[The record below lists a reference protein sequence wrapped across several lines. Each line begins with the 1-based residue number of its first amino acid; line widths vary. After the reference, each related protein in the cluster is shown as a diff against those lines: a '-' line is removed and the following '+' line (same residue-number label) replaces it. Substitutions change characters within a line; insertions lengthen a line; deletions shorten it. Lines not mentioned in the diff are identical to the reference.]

1 MTVASVAGAATVWG
15 VGLLSG
21 AASSGQ
27 PSTDPVPAAVG
38 PAPGDLDLAIWFWL
52 LAGLLALVV
61 GLVLSGRRQG
71 PGDRPVVR
79 DPSAA
84 GEGTSP

>member
-1 MTVASVAGAATVWG
+1 MAGMAGAAALWG
-15 VGLLSG
+15 ISLLAG

-27 PSTDPVPAAVG
+27 PTSDPVPAAVAAG
-38 PAPGDLDLAIWFWL
+38 PGDLDLAIWFWL

-61 GLVLSGRRQG
+61 GLVLSGRCRQ
-71 PGDRPVVR
+71 PGDGPAVG

-84 GEGTSP
+84 GDGTPT

>member
-1 MTVASVAGAATVWG
+1 MASAATAWG
-15 VGLLSG
+15 VGLLAG

-61 GLVLSGRRQG
+61 GLVLSGRRREPGEG
-71 PGDRPVVR
+71 PVLGDPT
-79 DPSAA
+79 AA
-84 GEGTSP
+84 GDGSSP